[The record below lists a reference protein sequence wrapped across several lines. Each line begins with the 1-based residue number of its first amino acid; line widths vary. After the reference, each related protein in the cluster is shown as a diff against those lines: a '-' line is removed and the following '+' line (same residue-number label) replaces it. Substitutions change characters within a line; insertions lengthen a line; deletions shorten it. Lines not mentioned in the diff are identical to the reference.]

1 MNRIWE
7 NLRKRGELRSVIS
20 FYFVLAVLEDVSDLA
35 KDFINRLLVLDPDDR
50 MTASQAL
57 RHSWL
62 TTSAASSSNKNLQRT
77 ISKNLLE
84 RQSTRN
90 SVKSAKSA
98 KSSKSTKSNKSNK
111 SARSLRSEHRRV
123 MPEEIDELHKDP
135 EVQAELSSLGGH
147 RY

>member
-1 MNRIWE
+1 M
-7 NLRKRGELRSVIS
+7 
-20 FYFVLAVLEDVSDLA
+20 SDLA
-35 KDFINRLLVLDPDDR
+35 KDFINKLLVLDPDDR

-90 SVKSAKSA
+90 SVKSAKST